1 MYSNQQPNKIGQS
14 DSKKNSELKP
24 QSRQLELPL
33 QVELY
38 SDGGIIRLRFK
49 DEKVA
54 NEEL

>member
-1 MYSNQQPNKIGQS
+1 MYSNQQPNKTGQS

-38 SDGGIIRLRFK
+38 SEGGAIRLRFK
-49 DEKVA
+49 DENSA
-54 NEEL
+54 NKEL